1 MRFLHTADWHLG
13 RTMRGK
19 SRVSEFDAV
28 FGELIEIA
36 RAERVDAMLVCG
48 DIWDTASPAPE
59 SDRLLFETLREFI
72 GLGVQVVLLAGNH
85 DSPRKL
91 DALGRISDLLG
102 VYAQAHVR
110 RPDEGGVITLRKGDE
125 VARVAAIPWVQEGRV
140 IDAAEVLA
148 LEPDRHQSYA
158 DAAAR
163 IYRAMCA
170 GLDPTAVNIVAGHLF
185 VDGARLAAVDGSE
198 RLLHIGQ
205 AYGVNAG
212 ALPSAPQYIALGHI
226 HQPQEVLS
234 APAPTAYAGSLLQ
247 LDFGERG
254 QEKVVRIVDAH
265 PGRPVEQR
273 PVSITRGRQL
283 VELRGTLDEVVARA
297 DEVADAYVRV
307 ALDVERPEPGLAQR
321 VRDAIPFAVDVRL
334 EYERDREDE
343 SPSAIAPLSPQE
355 LFVRYYR
362 QQHGAGPAPELLALF
377 TELLEEAAGDETRDV
392 QAERSPVV
400 SVA

>member
-19 SRVSEFDAV
+19 SRVSEFEAV
-28 FGELIEIA
+28 FGELIEIT
-36 RAERVDAMLVCG
+36 RAEQVDAMLVCG

-91 DALGRISDLLG
+91 EALGRISDLLG
-102 VYAQAHVR
+102 VYVQPYVR
-110 RPDEGGVITLRKGDE
+110 RPDEGGVITLTKGDE

-140 IDAAEVLA
+140 IDAAEVLG
-148 LEPDRHQSYA
+148 LEHDRHQSYA

-163 IYRAMCA
+163 IYRAMCD
-170 GLDPTAVNIVAGHLF
+170 GLDPTAVNIVAGHVF
-185 VDGARLAAVDGSE
+185 VDGARLAAIDGSE

-205 AYGVNAG
+205 AYGVNPA
-212 ALPSAPQYIALGHI
+212 ALPSTPQYVALGHI

-297 DEVADAYVRV
+297 DEVAGDYVRV
-307 ALDVERPEPGLAQR
+307 ALDVERPEPGLAHR
-321 VRDAIPFAVDVRL
+321 VRDAIPLAVDVRL
-334 EYERDREDE
+334 EYERDPEDAPQSE
-343 SPSAIAPLSPQE
+343 IAHLSPQE

-362 QQHGAGPAPELLALF
+362 LQHQADPAPELLALF
-377 TELLEEAAGDETRDV
+377 TELLDEATGDETRGV
-392 QAERSPVV
+392 EAERSPAV